1 MSTQMTDT
9 PADSPAKGSGM
20 TVTLER
26 KAASQVSIQVEAT
39 ADEVEAAVQASL
51 RRLAGRVRIPGFR
64 PGKAPTA
71 MVERAI
77 GWETI
82 RHETVDHLVP
92 DLYRRAVDET
102 GVEPVGD
109 PELDLGELER
119 DQPLKFTATVTVKP
133 EVDLR
138 DYLTLRVPMERTEI
152 TEESVDEAIQEAR
165 RRHSELAGVD
175 RAAQAG
181 DVIRCTL
188 VMRRGDEV
196 LTGGDGEE
204 RELELDRSQVIP
216 AIVDGVIG
224 LTAGE
229 SRTFDTT
236 LPQDYRQEELRGAT
250 VTIDVT
256 VHAIRERT
264 LPPEDDVL
272 AVLDGHG
279 PTLEDLRE
287 HYRTA
292 LAVEATEQD
301 RERHEGAALEAL
313 RDYVRVDVPEAM
325 IDREIERQLADLEYR
340 LASLGLPLDR
350 YIEMSGQTMD
360 AVRAERRDSATSRVR
375 LELALDAL
383 AAAEGI
389 EVDETQVER
398 EARAVAEGR
407 KVDAAQRRRLEDLAR
422 RDLRRRAAGLRLLEI
437 VTPEGDTDFVAT

>member
-9 PADSPAKGSGM
+9 PGKESGM

-26 KAASQVSIQVEAT
+26 KAASQVALQVEAT
-39 ADEVEAAVQASL
+39 ADEVEAAIQASL
-51 RRLAGRVRIPGFR
+51 RRLAGRVRIAGFR

-92 DLYRRAVDET
+92 ELYRRAVDET

-138 DYLTLRVPMERTEI
+138 EYQTLRVPMETTEVTDETI
-152 TEESVDEAIQEAR
+152 DEAIQESR
-165 RRHSELAGVD
+165 RRHSEVADVD

-188 VMRRGDEV
+188 VMRRGEEV

-204 RELELDRSQVIP
+204 RELELDRELVIP

-229 SRTFDTT
+229 SRSFDTT

-256 VHAIRERT
+256 VHAVRERT
-264 LPPEDDVL
+264 LPPEDDAL

-292 LAVEATEQD
+292 LGVEAAEAD
-301 RERHEGAALEAL
+301 RERHEAAALETL

-325 IDREIERQLADLEYR
+325 IEREIDRQLADLEYR

-350 YIEMSGQTMD
+350 YIEMSGQTMV
-360 AVRAERRDSATSRVR
+360 ALRTERREAAASRVR

-383 AAAEGI
+383 AVAEGI
-389 EVDETQVER
+389 EVDETAVER

-407 KVDAAQRRRLEDLAR
+407 KVDADQRRRLEDLAR
-422 RDLRRRAAGLRLLEI
+422 RDLRRRAAGQRLLEI
-437 VTPEGDTDFVAT
+437 VNPGDSSFVST

>member
-1 MSTQMTDT
+1 MTDT
-9 PADSPAKGSGM
+9 PDKSPPM

-26 KAASQVSIQVEAT
+26 KAASQVELQVEAT
-39 ADEVEAAVQASL
+39 AGEVEAAVQASL

-64 PGKAPTA
+64 PGKAPAA

-138 DYLTLRVPMERTEI
+138 DYLSLRVPMETTET
-152 TEESVDEAIQEAR
+152 TEESIDQAIQEAR
-165 RRHSELAGVD
+165 RRHSEVADVD

-188 VMRRGDEV
+188 VMHRGEEV

-204 RELELDRSQVIP
+204 RELELDRELVIP

-229 SRTFDTT
+229 SRSFETT

-256 VHAIRERT
+256 VHAVRERT
-264 LPPEDDVL
+264 LPPEDDAL
-272 AVLDGHG
+272 AELDGHG
-279 PTLEDLRE
+279 PTLDDLRE

-292 LAVEATEQD
+292 LAVEAAEQD

-325 IDREIERQLADLEYR
+325 IEREIDRQIADLEYR

-350 YIEMSGQTMD
+350 YMEMSGQAM
-360 AVRAERRDSATSRVR
+360 ASIRAERRESATSRVR
-375 LELALDAL
+375 IELALDAL

-398 EARAVAEGR
+398 EARAVGEGR
-407 KVDAAQRRRLEDLAR
+407 RIDAAQRERLQDLAR
-422 RDLRRRAAGLRLLEI
+422 RDLRRRAAGQRLLEI
-437 VTPEGDTDFVAT
+437 VTPSEDSGFVAT

>member
-9 PADSPAKGSGM
+9 AGM

-26 KAASQVSIQVEAT
+26 KAASQVALSVEAT
-39 ADEVEAAVQASL
+39 AGEVEAAIEASL
-51 RRLAGRVRIPGFR
+51 KRLASRVRIAGFR

-71 MVERAI
+71 MVERAV
-77 GWETI
+77 GWETV

-92 DLYRRAVDET
+92 ELYRRAVDET

-119 DQPLKFTATVTVKP
+119 DKPLKFTATVTVKP
-133 EVDLR
+133 DVDLR
-138 DYLTLRVPMERTEI
+138 DYLSLRVPVETTEI
-152 TEESVDEAIQEAR
+152 TDESVDEAIEEAR
-165 RRHSELAGVD
+165 RRHAEFVEVD
-175 RAAQAG
+175 RAAQSG

-188 VMRRGDEV
+188 VMRRGDEI
-196 LTGGDGEE
+196 LTGGDGVE
-204 RELELDRSQVIP
+204 RDLELNREEVIP

-229 SRTFDTT
+229 SRTFETT

-256 VHAIRERT
+256 VIAVRERK
-264 LPPEDDVL
+264 LPPVDDSL

-279 PTLEDLRE
+279 TTLEELRD
-287 HYRTA
+287 HYRTTLTA
-292 LAVEATEQD
+292 DAVEHD
-301 RERHEGAALEAL
+301 RESHEAAALEAL
-313 RDYVRVDVPEAM
+313 RDHVRVDIPEAM
-325 IDREIERQLADLEYR
+325 IEREIDRQLADLEYR
-340 LASLGLPLDR
+340 LSSLGLPLDR
-350 YIEMSGQTMD
+350 YLEMSGQSMV
-360 AVRAERRDSATSRVR
+360 ALRAERREAATSRVR

-407 KVDAAQRRRLEDLAR
+407 RVDADQRRRLEDLAR
-422 RDLRRRAAGLRLLEI
+422 RDLRRRAAGERLLEI
-437 VTPEGDTDFVAT
+437 VSPGGTDFVAT